1 MNVNISGGGGGG
13 GGGLPASYTEALA
26 SALRSASSIP
36 GIEGST
42 ATSRCTSRLVVGSV
56 VNEDPGDGPLS
67 LWCQFRLPASLATN
81 AGVCGLSPSETHILG
96 GSGSDAIGL
105 AIMSGDLNLVMG
117 NSSTHT
123 RYALGVASL
132 VGQVV
137 DVVVTRSGSTLAAY
151 VNGTAVTLTA
161 VNVNGSVAPNATI
174 TATWAHALAPLS
186 ASIIPASNVST
197 TGPVHRFVLYNRAL
211 SASEAGFLGTI
222 GVDASDQWVS
232 KGEIVNATTR
242 NGGFEAPGAGGA
254 DVFAD
259 FTEATGGSST
269 INRDTVKFF
278 AGTASCRLDI
288 DASGSAVT
296 LNSTLLLSRGRR
308 YRVSARAR
316 GTGTN
321 PRLALNVGEA
331 AFAAFGPVLNDASWQ
346 LISTEFVFASAG
358 GNQNLSVGRLFGAQN
373 ASIWIDDLTVQ
384 QIGAFLDLQFNGT
397 CGFQAPDRANQLDA
411 TLFDGARFTLP
422 DATQGFARWIAA
434 APAGE
439 RIGGSAGIVIPTNCS
454 ISRIVVTN
462 LNVGDSRTFSL
473 GSSAGTLADIVSAA
487 PLNGNG
493 TVNVIDPGNSIS
505 ATGQLW
511 ISYTGTGSIKA
522 SVFFNPA

>member
-1 MNVNISGGGGGG
+1 MRIEELSTGRGGGGGA
-13 GGGLPASYTEALA
+13 PANYQQVSSA
-26 SALRSASSIP
+26 ALRSSSFNP

-42 ATSRCTSRLVVGSV
+42 ATSRCTSRLVVGSI

-96 GSGSDAIGL
+96 GSGSDSIGI

-151 VNGTAVTLTA
+151 VNGTAVTLTP
-161 VNVNGSVAPNATI
+161 VNVNGNVAPNATI

-186 ASIIPASNVST
+186 ATIVNSNVST
-197 TGPVHRFVLYNRAL
+197 TGPVHRFVVYNRAL
-211 SASEAGFLGTI
+211 SASEAGLLGTI

-242 NGGFEAPGAGGA
+242 NGGFETPGVGGA

-259 FTEATGGSST
+259 FTEATSGSST

-278 AGTASCRLDI
+278 AGTASCRMDI

-321 PRLALNVGEA
+321 PRLGLNVGEA

-346 LISTEFVFASAG
+346 SISTEFLFASTGA
-358 GNQNLSVGRLFGAQN
+358 NQNLSVGRLFGAQN

-411 TLFDGARFTLP
+411 TLFDGVRFTLP

-439 RIGGSAGIVIPTNCS
+439 RMGGSAGIVIPTNCS

-473 GSSAGTLADIVSAA
+473 GSSAGTLSDIVSAA

-505 ATGQLW
+505 TTGQLW